1 MKKKQFKLVFVIDN
15 NTYELWFK
23 DYKNEWVQ
31 SIIYSTFAF
40 DEDGDVIVSKY
51 DGVAMINENVLWEMN
66 KLINLGYEFIGIE
79 RG

>member
-31 SIIYSTFAF
+31 SIIYSTFTL
-40 DEDGDVIVSKY
+40 DGDVIVSKC
-51 DGVAMINENVLWEMN
+51 DGPAMINENVLWEMN

>member
-31 SIIYSTFAF
+31 SIIYSTFTL
-40 DEDGDVIVSKY
+40 DGDGDVIVSKY
-51 DGVAMINENVLWEMN
+51 DGPAMINENVLWEMN